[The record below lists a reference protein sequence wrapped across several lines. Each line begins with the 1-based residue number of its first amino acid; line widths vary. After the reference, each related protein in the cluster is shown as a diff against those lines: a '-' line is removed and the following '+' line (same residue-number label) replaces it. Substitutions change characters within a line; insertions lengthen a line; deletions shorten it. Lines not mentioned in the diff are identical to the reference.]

1 MRKPRLQNQRRLPPR
16 RLWSGD
22 PMMNPRP
29 GSSELEEWDNDVEE
43 WMYGS
48 PGSNVP
54 PGGAP

>member
-1 MRKPRLQNQRRLPPR
+1 MRKFPRPPRTRRRRL
-16 RLWSGD
+16 SSVD
-22 PMMNPRP
+22 PMNNPRP
-29 GSSELEEWDNDVEE
+29 GSEELEEWQQDPED

>member
-1 MRKPRLQNQRRLPPR
+1 
-16 RLWSGD
+16 
-22 PMMNPRP
+22 MMNPRP

>member
-1 MRKPRLQNQRRLPPR
+1 MKRPRPR
-16 RLWSGD
+16 RRRRQLSAVD

-29 GSSELEEWDNDVEE
+29 GSEELEEWLPEAEE

-54 PGGAP
+54 IGGPK